1 MNEKPQANE
10 GVAGSEGVTLF
21 GQTFAYPRTF
31 WGVLPFALVCAT
43 IAFALY
49 LIVPS
54 ASKETPSSR
63 RLWTPL
69 VVTPEGNPMVVPD
82 SLRLEFWTPSSKTRD
97 YLAKEGGT
105 ARDAGTWEAI
115 ENEEPVM
122 QFGRLLRSDSDVLG
136 YRRAE
141 VWGHGRT
148 TLKPGW
154 WWSMTVKTN
163 YSVGKLVRTYRDFW
177 KSPSGVFVE
186 VIDNRGQ

>member
-1 MNEKPQANE
+1 MNEKPQMKE

-31 WGVLPFALVCAT
+31 WSVLPVAFVCAT

-54 ASKETPSSR
+54 TTKETPPSR

-82 SLRLEFWTPSSKTRD
+82 SLRLEFWTPSSKTRVF
-97 YLAKEGGT
+97 LAKEGGT

-115 ENEEPVM
+115 ESEEPVM
-122 QFGRLLRSDSDVLG
+122 QFGRLLHSDSDVLG

-163 YSVGKLVRTYRDFW
+163 YSVGKLVRT
-177 KSPSGVFVE
+177 
-186 VIDNRGQ
+186 

>member
-1 MNEKPQANE
+1 MNENPQTNQGPSANE
-10 GVAGSEGVTLF
+10 GVTIF

-49 LIVPS
+49 LIVP
-54 ASKETPSSR
+54 AAPMETPSAR

-82 SLRLEFWTPSSKTRD
+82 SLRLEFWRPSSKTKD
-97 YLAKEGGT
+97 YLAKDGGT
-105 ARDAGTWEAI
+105 ACEAGTWEAI

-122 QFGRLLRSDSDVLG
+122 QFGRLLRTDSDVLG

-163 YSVGKLVRTYRDFW
+163 YSVAKLVRTYRDFW
-177 KSPSGVFVE
+177 KSPSGIFVE